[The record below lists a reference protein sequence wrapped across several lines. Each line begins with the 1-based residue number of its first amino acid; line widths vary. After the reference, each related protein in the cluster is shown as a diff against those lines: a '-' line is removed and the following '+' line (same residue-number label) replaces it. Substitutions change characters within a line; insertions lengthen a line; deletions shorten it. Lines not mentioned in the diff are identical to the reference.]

1 MLVEMESVMFHGIHW
16 QSFLIAAFALA
27 VIPGPGMLY
36 VLARSLQ
43 SGTRDGLLSSLGTA
57 LGGLVHVMAAAFGL
71 SVILATS
78 ATAFAVLKWIGA
90 GYLIFLGLRQL
101 LSSRSSAPTILPS
114 SLTALPAQ
122 PVWPAIRDGF
132 FTEALN
138 PKTALFFLALLP
150 QFVLLDSAPLA
161 PRLILLGLIVVTC
174 NTAVDVI
181 ACVAASPLG
190 RYLRRRPTFQH
201 RLGQASGATMIG
213 LGLFIA
219 AAKRQAS

>member
-1 MLVEMESVMFHGIHW
+1 MFQGIHW
-16 QSFLIAAFALA
+16 QAFLVAAFVLA
-27 VIPGPGMLY
+27 AIPGPGMLY

-43 SGTRDGLLSSLGTA
+43 SGTRDGLLSSLGTSC
-57 LGGLVHVMAAAFGL
+57 GGLVHVVAAAFGL

-78 ATAFAVLKWIGA
+78 ATAFSALKWIGA

-101 LSSRSSAPTILPS
+101 LSARAKDPAIL
-114 SLTALPAQ
+114 LDTMTVLPPQ

-150 QFVLLDSAPLA
+150 QFVTLDAAPLA
-161 PRLILLGLIVVTC
+161 PRLILLGLIVVIF
-174 NTAVDVI
+174 NTLSDVI
-181 ACVAASPLG
+181 ACAASTPLG
-190 RYLRRRPTFQH
+190 RYLRRKPSFQH
-201 RLGQASGATMIG
+201 RLSQASGATMIG

-219 AAKRQAS
+219 AAKRQTS

>member
-1 MLVEMESVMFHGIHW
+1 MFQGIHW
-16 QSFLIAAFALA
+16 QAFLIAAFVLA
-27 VIPGPGMLY
+27 AIPGPGMLY

-57 LGGLVHVMAAAFGL
+57 FGGLVHVVAAAFGL

-78 ATAFAVLKWIGA
+78 ATAFSALKWIGA

-101 LSSRSSAPTILPS
+101 LSSRAKHPAILSTTMTVMPPQPS
-114 SLTALPAQ
+114 
-122 PVWPAIRDGF
+122 WPAIRDGF

-150 QFVLLDSAPLA
+150 QFVTLDAAPLA
-161 PRLILLGLIVVTC
+161 PRLILLGLIVVTF
-174 NTAVDVI
+174 NTLSDVI
-181 ACVAASPLG
+181 ACALSTPLG
-190 RYLRRRPTFQH
+190 RYLRRKPSFQH
-201 RLGQASGATMIG
+201 RLSQASGATMIG